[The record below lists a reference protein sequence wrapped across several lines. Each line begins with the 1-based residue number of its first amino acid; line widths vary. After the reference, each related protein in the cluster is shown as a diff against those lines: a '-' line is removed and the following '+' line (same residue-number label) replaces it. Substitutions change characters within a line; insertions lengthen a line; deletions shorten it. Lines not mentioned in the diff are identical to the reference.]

1 MTTTA
6 TFNVNEAAGT
16 NQPADET
23 MNAATGQTGR
33 KKATIRTWIGRVMSG
48 LVIAFLLLASAAPKF
63 FMPQLA
69 AESMHALG
77 WDAKY
82 VLLIGILELVGTVL
96 YAIPRTA
103 ALGAVLLTGL
113 LGGAVATH
121 LRIDNPMFSHTLFPL
136 YVGFLMWGG
145 LWLRSARLRALF
157 AIDSALPQTMASR
170 PKA

>member
-6 TFNVNEAAGT
+6 TLNAPEAAGT
-16 NQPADET
+16 NQPARET
-23 MNAATGQTGR
+23 MNAAAGKTGR
-33 KKATIRTWIGRVMSG
+33 RKATIGTWIGRVMSG

-69 AESMHALG
+69 MESMHELG
-77 WDAKY
+77 WDAKHL
-82 VLLIGILELVGTVL
+82 LLIAILELVGTVL

-113 LGGAVATH
+113 LGGAVATN
-121 LRIDNPMFSHTLFPL
+121 LRVDNPLFSHTLFPL

-145 LWLRSARLRALF
+145 LWLRSARVRAL
-157 AIDSALPQTMASR
+157 LPLSDTSQRAR
-170 PKA
+170 NNA